1 MSSPQKIHRVRRNR
15 FFIPSVLTALLF
27 VFAAHSLKAQGNVEA
42 SLVPELL
49 SVEPG
54 KTQRIGLHLKMKPGW
69 HTYWHNPG
77 DSGLET
83 RISWILPD
91 GFHASPIRF
100 PVPHM
105 VSNSGLINFAYEDET
120 FLITELSVPAI
131 ARPGTAVR
139 VFAKVDWLECADV
152 CIPGKAELAATFRIE
167 GVTQSNVSA
176 RALFENSDA
185 GYPFTTDR
193 WKVRASRFGKDLIL
207 IAEPA
212 NGKIPKGSSFSFF
225 PWDGELIQTG
235 QEVIEQNEKRVKI
248 RLHPDAGH
256 KDIHVLRGALF
267 SPGGF
272 DGSLG
277 PDAKKHSAIWVET
290 EVGSGGESGGMA
302 LWLVLLYA
310 FLGGLILNLMPC
322 VFPVLS
328 IKIVGFVRNAAGD
341 AGLIRKQGWVY
352 FAGVV
357 GSFLAIAAVLMTL
370 RSGGE
375 ALGWGFQLQS
385 PLFVGFLIYLIFL
398 VGLNLMGV
406 FEFGGFSNVGGEL
419 VYQKGVSGAF
429 WSGVLAVLIASP
441 CTGPF
446 MGAALGFALAQP
458 PAIGLL
464 VFLFLGI
471 GMGLPYLLLS
481 YKQNWLKKL
490 PKPGEWMN
498 VFKQVMSFPMFA
510 TAIWLIW
517 VYGKQTGTDAVVLML
532 FGLMIVSVLAWI
544 WGRWNLPHKSSTIRT
559 VARLA
564 MLFLAGLAVYT
575 AVFAASQKKEVMGMR
590 HGEASGI
597 PWETYAPDR
606 VKALEKE
613 GKPYFI
619 DFTAAWCLTCQVNKK
634 TSLSSDK
641 VKNAL
646 REKGIVPLLADWTD
660 YNPVISEALAKYG
673 RSGIPVYVFYDGTP
687 GGEGALLP
695 EVLTEKIVLDAFES
709 VYRKQK

>member
-1 MSSPQKIHRVRRNR
+1 MLFSN
-15 FFIPSVLTALLF
+15 PSARGLKTGLLPVAALALALVLF
-27 VFAAHSLKAQGNVEA
+27 PSFSLQAQGNVQAE
-42 SLVPELL
+42 LIPEM
-49 SVEPG
+49 SSIQPG
-54 KTQRIGLHLKMKPGW
+54 KTNRIGLRLKMKPGW

-83 RISWILPD
+83 RISWILPE

-105 VSNSGLINFAYEDET
+105 VSNSGLINFAYEDEA
-120 FLITELSVPAI
+120 FLITEISVPDTAKV
-131 ARPGTAVR
+131 GTAVR

-152 CIPGKAELAATFRIE
+152 CIPGKAELSTTFKIENASRPNEGAA
-167 GVTQSNVSA
+167 VSFA
-176 RALFENSDA
+176 ESDRRYPVATDLF
-185 GYPFTTDR
+185 
-193 WKVRASRFGKDLIL
+193 KVRASRFGKDLFL
-207 IAEPA
+207 VAEPV
-212 NGKIPKGSSFSFF
+212 NGRIPKDASFSFF
-225 PWDGELIQTG
+225 PWDGDLIQTP

-248 RLHPDAGH
+248 RLHPDPGH

-267 SPGGF
+267 SAKGF
-272 DGSLG
+272 EEIFGASKSG
-277 PDAKKHSAIWVET
+277 HSAIWVET
-290 EVGSGGESGGMA
+290 EIGSGGESGGMA

-328 IKIVGFVRNAAGD
+328 IKIVGFVRNAGGD
-341 AGLIRKQGWVY
+341 AALIRKQGWVY

-385 PLFVGFLIYLIFL
+385 PVFVGFLIYLIFM

-498 VFKQVMSFPMFA
+498 VFKQIMAFPMFA
-510 TAIWLIW
+510 TAVWLFW
-517 VYGKQTGTDAVVLML
+517 VYGKQTGTDSVAIML
-532 FGLMIVSVLAWI
+532 LGLMIVSVVAWI
-544 WGRWNLPHKSSTIRT
+544 WGRWNLPHKTPT
-559 VARLA
+559 VRIAARLA
-564 MLFLAGLAVYT
+564 MLFLAGLAIYT
-575 AVFAASQKKEVMGMR
+575 AVFAASQKKEPMGMS
-590 HGEASGI
+590 HGAASGI
-597 PWETYAPDR
+597 PWETWAPDR

-634 TSLSSDK
+634 TSLSSDR
-641 VKNAL
+641 VRTVL
-646 REKGIVPLLADWTD
+646 GEKGIIPLLADWTD

-687 GGEGALLP
+687 GGEGTLLP
-695 EVLTEKIVLDAFES
+695 EVLTEKIVLEAFES
-709 VYRKQK
+709 VYKKK